1 MGNTRCFHIWFKS
14 RVADVRCM
22 RLAEAL
28 KLRADLNTRILELGG
43 RLNSNAKVQE
53 GESPAEDPE
62 DLLAELDAVSDQMQ
76 DLITR
81 INLTNSVTRA
91 DDGRTLTELIARRDI
106 LIRKSEILRAFLNE
120 AGSLVNRYSSTEIR
134 VQSTVNVRDLR
145 KVVDSVA
152 EEARSID
159 VRIQELN
166 WTTDLV

>member
-1 MGNTRCFHIWFKS
+1 
-14 RVADVRCM
+14 M

-53 GESPAEDPE
+53 GESPAEDPG

-106 LIRKSEILRAFLNE
+106 LIRKSEILRAFPSTSTLDSP
-120 AGSLVNRYSSTEIR
+120 AFPTVSTYPFRPSCPMVARYMPFAFSKSSSAASMI
-134 VQSTVNVRDLR
+134 
-145 KVVDSVA
+145 
-152 EEARSID
+152 SIEFSAD
-159 VRIQELN
+159 VL
-166 WTTDLV
+166 